1 MNMKFGHG
9 KLQALFPIWLGT
21 AIYAFGLHYFI
32 IPNQFMEGGITGL
45 ALLFNYIFH
54 FPLSVTTLLINIPLF
69 IIGWTIFGKKTMLLT
84 IFGTS
89 SLAFFLWV
97 MEWLTHIGWLVP
109 FQTEQDY
116 FLVAAYAGLTLGVG
130 LGIVFR
136 YGGTTGGTDIIARIV
151 QQWKGWSIGQVILLI
166 DALVIGSSLFFIP
179 KEKIL
184 YTFVAVFITS
194 KVIDIIIEGAYA
206 AHAFMI
212 ITDHAESVVGAISL
226 QIDRGATLIPATGG
240 FSKKS
245 KSIVYCVV
253 YRQEL
258 KRLKDLV
265 RSIDPRAFII
275 INEVHDVLGEGFK
288 PE

>member
-1 MNMKFGHG
+1 MNLKFDMER
-9 KLQALFPIWLGT
+9 LQSLLPIWLGT

-32 IPNQFMEGGITGL
+32 IPNQLMEGGITGV
-45 ALLFNYIFH
+45 ALLINYIFH
-54 FPLSVTTLLINIPLF
+54 VPLSITTLMINIPLF
-69 IIGWTIFGKKTMLLT
+69 VIGWKFFGKQSMLYT
-84 IFGTS
+84 IFGTV
-89 SLAFFLWV
+89 SLTFFLWV
-97 MEWLTHIGWLVP
+97 MEWLINKGWLVP
-109 FQTEQDY
+109 FRTEQDY
-116 FLVAAYAGLTLGVG
+116 FLVTAYAGLTLGVG

-136 YGGTTGGTDIIARIV
+136 YGGTTGGTDIIARIIR
-151 QQWKGWSIGQVILLI
+151 QWKGWSMGQIILLI
-166 DALVIGSSLFFIP
+166 DSLVIGSAIFFIP
-179 KEKIL
+179 KEQIL

-212 ITDHAESVVGAISL
+212 ITDHAEQVVDAITL
-226 QIDRGATLIPATGG
+226 HTDRGATLIPAFGG

-245 KSIVYCVV
+245 KNIVYCVV

-265 RSIDPRAFII
+265 RSVDPRAFII
-275 INEVHDVLGEGFK
+275 INEVLDVLGEGFK

>member
-1 MNMKFGHG
+1 MNIKFIMER
-9 KLQALFPIWLGT
+9 LRSLFPIGLGT

-32 IPNQFMEGGITGL
+32 IPNRLMEGGITGL

-54 FPLSVTTLLINIPLF
+54 IPLSITTLVINIPLF
-69 IIGWTIFGKKTMLLT
+69 YIGWKFFGKQSMLYT
-84 IFGTS
+84 IFGTV
-89 SLAFFLWV
+89 SLTFFLWV
-97 MEWLTHIGWLVP
+97 MEWIINRGWLVP
-109 FQTEQDY
+109 FRTQQDY
-116 FLVAAYAGLTLGVG
+116 FLVTAYAGLTLGVG

-151 QQWKGWSIGQVILLI
+151 QQWKGWSMGQVILFI
-166 DALVIGSSLFFIP
+166 DALVIGSAIFFIP
-179 KEKIL
+179 KEQIL

-206 AHAFMI
+206 AHALMI
-212 ITDHAESVVGAISL
+212 ITDHADQVVNAITL
-226 QIDRGATLIPATGG
+226 HTDRGATLIPALGG

-245 KSIVYCVV
+245 KNIVYCVV

-265 RSIDPRAFII
+265 RSVDPRAFII

>member
-1 MNMKFGHG
+1 MY
-9 KLQALFPIWLGT
+9 KLIRERLQTLFPIWLGT

-32 IPNQFMEGGITGL
+32 IPNQLMEGGITGI
-45 ALLFNYIFH
+45 ALMLNYIFH
-54 FPLSVTTLLINIPLF
+54 IPLSITTLITNIPLF
-69 IIGWTIFGKKTMLLT
+69 LIGWKIFGRQSMLYT
-84 IFGTS
+84 IFGTA
-89 SLAFFLWV
+89 SLTGFLWM
-97 MEWLTHIGWLVP
+97 MEWIIHRGWLVP
-109 FQTEQDY
+109 FKTEQDY
-116 FLVAAYAGLTLGVG
+116 FLVTAYAGLTLGIG

-151 QQWKGWSIGQVILLI
+151 QKWRGWSMGQIILLI
-166 DALVIGSSLFFIP
+166 DVLVIGSAIFFLP
-179 KEKIL
+179 KEQIL

-212 ITDHAESVVGAISL
+212 ISDHAEQVVHAITL
-226 QIDRGATLIPATGG
+226 HTDRGATMIPAFGG
-240 FSKKS
+240 FSKNPKN
-245 KSIVYCVV
+245 IVYCVV

-265 RSIDPRAFII
+265 RSVDPRAFII